1 MKYQLL
7 LVCFLLSFKIFAQD
21 AVICEKASQDIF
33 ESKIDEFYKKKYNE
47 LEGNDRILAIAKS
60 FLNTTYVAQTL
71 EIKPEDEVL
80 TVNLIGIDCTTFL
93 EYVLAMNLLLEDN
106 QKSFEE
112 FTDKLQIVR
121 YRDGEIDGY
130 PSRLHYFS
138 EWLQNNEKKD
148 LFTVISKDLGG
159 QPMNKEL
166 NFMSS
171 HRDSYPQ
178 LKSSDENV
186 AKMRA
191 IESEISPQNIYF
203 IPQDEIQSIEE
214 NVNSGDLIAITT
226 NLKGL
231 DIVHVGFAYKQN
243 NRLHL
248 LHASTSTM
256 SVVISDKPLADMITK
271 NKIQNGIIVSR
282 VN

>member
-271 NKIQNGIIVSR
+271 NKIQNGIIVS
-282 VN
+282 